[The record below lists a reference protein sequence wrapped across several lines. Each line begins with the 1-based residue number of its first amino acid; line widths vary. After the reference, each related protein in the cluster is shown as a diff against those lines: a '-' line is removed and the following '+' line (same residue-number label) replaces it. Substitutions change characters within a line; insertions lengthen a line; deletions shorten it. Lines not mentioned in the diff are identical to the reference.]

1 MADLEVAP
9 EFKDAY
15 GSYDHSDPALLNKLA
30 GNFTVLPNDNPV
42 SSAKRNELI
51 DKPAF
56 GQIFSDNMAVSY
68 THLTLPTTER
78 V

>member
-1 MADLEVAP
+1 
-9 EFKDAY
+9 
-15 GSYDHSDPALLNKLA
+15 YDHSDPALLNKLA

-56 GQIFSDNMAVSY
+56 GQIFSDNMVHMSW
-68 THLTLPTTER
+68 TKGEGWSDLR
-78 V
+78 VEPYGPLKMDPGAS